1 MRIFAIIPSGGKG
14 TRSGYNIP
22 KQYLKI
28 NGKEL
33 IAYTLEVFQKNRSV
47 DEIILSADPFYFKL
61 LEKIKRKYSFSKLT
75 GWVEAGKERQALQL
89 PQLHADHF
97 YHRRSNHPGR

>member
-1 MRIFAIIPSGGKG
+1 MRIVAVIPAGGKG
-14 TRSGYNIP
+14 TRSGFNVP

-47 DEIILSADPFYFKL
+47 DEIIISADPFFIL
-61 LEKIKRKYSFSKLT
+61 NSLIKSKRNIPFRNCLGSLRLGRK
-75 GWVEAGKERQALQL
+75 AGLCL
-89 PQLHADHF
+89 
-97 YHRRSNHPGR
+97 